1 MSSKRLA
8 TNNNQLPEGYKKTEF
23 GVIPEDWE
31 VCYIQ
36 DLVEKGILEKPLDG
50 NHGNIHPKSKDFVP
64 FGIPFIMSNNVQNGL
79 IDTENCHF
87 IRKEQ
92 ADKLQKGFSFVGDVL
107 LTHKG
112 TVGNVAIVS
121 NIPTEYIM
129 LTPQVTYYRVRD
141 HNRLQNNFIKIYF
154 ESTQFQTK
162 LEHLSEGGTRA
173 YIGITNQR
181 KLPFLLPPLPEQ
193 KTIAQTLSDVDAL
206 IDELDKLIAK
216 KRNIKTGTMQQLL
229 TGKTRLPGF
238 GEGKGYKK
246 SAIGV
251 IPEDWDVI
259 NIQTALDE
267 KYIEDQMDGNHGELY
282 PRSHEFVSYGVPY
295 IGANDFLN
303 GQVNLK
309 NCKFLS
315 ETRAKQFKKGIAR
328 NGDVLFAHNATVG
341 PVAILKFGGDFLI
354 LSTTATYFRCNQEK
368 LNNLYFRFVLEAQYF
383 IKQYRAVMAQSTRF
397 QVPITTQR
405 KFLIAVYPIEEQKA
419 IAKVLSD
426 IDTEITALEKRRAKT
441 QAIKQ
446 GMMQELL
453 TGRTRLKIEH
463 PDDPI
468 TKNSNG

>member
-1 MSSKRLA
+1 MELI
-8 TNNNQLPEGYKKTEF
+8 NNYQLPEGYKKTEV
-23 GVIPEDWE
+23 GLIPVDWL
-31 VCYIQ
+31 CLKIG
-36 DLVEKGILEKPLDG
+36 DLLSFKNGL
-50 NHGNIHPKSKDFVP
+50 NKSKTF
-64 FGIPFIMSNNVQNGL
+64 FGNGTPIVNYMDVFQHPGLYKSDILGKVTVSN
-79 IDTENCHF
+79 DE
-87 IRKEQ
+87 IRAYGVRK
-92 ADKLQKGFSFVGDVL
+92 GDVFFTRTSETVEEIGMATVL
-107 LTHKG
+107 LENIDNCVFSGFVLRGRPK
-112 TVGNVAIVS
+112 NSDCDLNLIFKKYCFNSEIVRK
-121 NIPTEYIM
+121 
-129 LTPQVTYYRVRD
+129 QVT
-141 HNRLQNNFIKIYF
+141 
-154 ESTQFQTK
+154 STSSYT
-162 LEHLSEGGTRA
+162 TRA
-173 YIGITNQR
+173 LTNG
-181 KLPFLLPPLPEQ
+181 KLLSQVILPCPATLPEQ
-193 KTIAQTLSDVDAL
+193 EAIAQTLSDVDAL

>member
-1 MSSKRLA
+1 MMSSKRLA

-206 IDELDKLIAK
+206 IAALDKLIAK
-216 KRNIKTGTMQQLL
+216 KRHIKTATMQQLL
-229 TGKTRLPGF
+229 TGKTRLPGL
-238 GEGKGYKK
+238 GEGKDYKK

-251 IPEDWDVI
+251 IPEDWEVVNYGEHL
-259 NIQTALDE
+259 NILSGLGFNKSEYTNYGVKLLRIDN
-267 KYIEDQMDGNHGELY
+267 I
-282 PRSHEFVSYGVPY
+282 SYGTIAWDSIAFLPEGY
-295 IGANDFLN
+295 IDKYNHLVIQENDILLALN
-303 GQVNLK
+303 RPI
-309 NCKFLS
+309 
-315 ETRAKQFKKGIAR
+315 T
-328 NGDVLFAHNATVG
+328 NGR
-341 PVAILKFGGDFLI
+341 LKFAMAKKADGLSI
-354 LSTTATYFRCNQEK
+354 LYQRVGKIIFTSQAYDKKYAFHLLFK
-368 LNNLYFRFVLEAQYF
+368 F
-383 IKQYRAVMAQSTRF
+383 IKQFVEESAVGTDQPFISTTNLKKYKL
-397 QVPITTQR
+397 PLPP
-405 KFLIAVYPIEEQKA
+405 KLEEQKA
-419 IAKVLSD
+419 IAQVLSD
-426 IDTEITALEKRRAKT
+426 IDTEIAALEKRRAKT

-463 PDDPI
+463 PDEPI
-468 TKNSNG
+468 TKNSQG